1 MPPSQEPRSFG
12 SYVGRGY
19 FLKQGKRAAMRRYL
33 RRLAPLVRPAAFNE
47 LSAEVCGPRPRPLQA
62 REKRNI
68 CGSKNVRSD
77 APRDGQQPR
86 SQNPSRHSSLES
98 AYHAPRQ
105 GIDMIP
111 QFVAVGSAA
120 ITIIGRQYMPLAKGT
135 KIILAARLRKQSAL
149 RALIVPAPH
158 GIARRT
164 ADIAA
169 AEQVQFSSLKECS
182 RNMRKQDE

>member
-1 MPPSQEPRSFG
+1 MPPCQEPRSFG

-19 FLKQGKRAAMRRYL
+19 LIKQGKRAAMRRYL

-47 LSAEVCGPRPRPLQA
+47 LSAEVCGPQPRPLQT

-98 AYHAPRQ
+98 AYLAPRQ
-105 GIDMIP
+105 GIDIIP

-120 ITIIGRQYMPLAKGT
+120 ITIIGRQHMPLAKGT
-135 KIILAARLRKQSAL
+135 KISCSTPETICPAGAYRTGPTWNCSTDSGYRCGGTSTILPPERM
-149 RALIVPAPH
+149 
-158 GIARRT
+158 
-164 ADIAA
+164 
-169 AEQVQFSSLKECS
+169 FSEHAKTG
-182 RNMRKQDE
+182 